1 MKEMVPFYAHELL
14 KLLKLKLIIKT
25 SKEVGETPSFV
36 LIWSCMS
43 LLNLDESY
51 SGSNLVFWPMD
62 LSFSFLYFFICNV
75 YLKQL
80 CFWSFKVGRKVP
92 LGLWRVG
99 FKSVRA
105 RLC

>member
-75 YLKQL
+75 YLTQVFFCHLRWGGKYH
-80 CFWSFKVGRKVP
+80 
-92 LGLWRVG
+92 
-99 FKSVRA
+99 
-105 RLC
+105 